1 MSSVSA
7 GSKSQGLTPDFDFRK
22 PERDGSHDFDFQTG
36 RWRIRNE
43 RLVKRLAGCTEW
55 ETFESTNRAWLLPGG
70 LGNMDEYVTDHWPGF
85 VGLSLRLYNRETRQW
100 SIYWASNHKGT
111 LDPPVVGSFANGVGV
126 FKGRDQLE
134 GRPIVMRFVWS
145 GITETSARWEQAFS
159 PDEGRTWETNWI
171 MTMTRLSHQG

>member
-1 MSSVSA
+1 MTDMT
-7 GSKSQGLTPDFDFRK
+7 SKA

-43 RLVKRLAGCTEW
+43 RLVKRLAECTEW

-70 LGNMDEYVTDHWPGF
+70 LGNMDEYATDHWPGF
-85 VGLSLRLYNRETRQW
+85 VGLSLRLYDPRTRQW
-100 SIYWASNHKGT
+100 SIYWASNQKGT

-126 FKGRDQLE
+126 FEGRDELD

-145 GITETSARWEQAFS
+145 GITDTAARWEQAFS

-171 MTMTRLSHQG
+171 MTMTRLSHQS

>member
-7 GSKSQGLTPDFDFRK
+7 GSKSQDLTPDFDFRK

-36 RWRIRNE
+36 QWRIRNE
-43 RLVKRLAGCTEW
+43 RLVERLAGCTEW

-70 LGNMDEYVTDHWPGF
+70 LGNMDEYATDHWPGF

-100 SIYWASNHKGT
+100 SIYWASNQKGT

-126 FKGRDQLE
+126 FEGRDELD
-134 GRPIVMRFVWS
+134 GRPIDTLSRIARICIKKIVGGFS
-145 GITETSARWEQAFS
+145 G
-159 PDEGRTWETNWI
+159 
-171 MTMTRLSHQG
+171 